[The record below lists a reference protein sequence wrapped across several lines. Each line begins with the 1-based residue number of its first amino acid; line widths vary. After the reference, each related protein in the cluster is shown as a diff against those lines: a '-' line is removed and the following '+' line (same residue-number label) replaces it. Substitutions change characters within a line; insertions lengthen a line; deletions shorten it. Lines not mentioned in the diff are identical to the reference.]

1 MATTPV
7 QLKVDGFTD
16 REVMMVTYSFNQA
29 TDTEGQMAGIPR
41 GGRITIRCK
50 ALNDGN
56 PDLLKWMTS
65 PNLGKNGSIVFNET
79 KTGNQMKTIS
89 FTDGYC
95 VDYVEYWED
104 KMGHYEEITISCRE
118 IKNGPVSYHNQWA

>member
-41 GGRITIRCK
+41 GGRITVRVK

-79 KTGNQMKTIS
+79 KTGNQMKTID

-95 VDYVEYWED
+95 VDFVEYWED

>member
-29 TDTEGQMAGIPR
+29 TDTEGQMSGIPR

-65 PNLGKNGSIVFNET
+65 PNLSKNGSIVFNET
-79 KTGNQMKTIS
+79 KTGNQMKSIE

>member
-41 GGRITIRCK
+41 GGRITIRVK

-79 KTGNQMKTIS
+79 KTGNQMKTIN

>member
-41 GGRITIRCK
+41 GGRITVRVK

-79 KTGNQMKTIS
+79 KTGNQMKTIE

-95 VDYVEYWED
+95 VDFVEYWED

>member
-41 GGRITIRCK
+41 GGRITIRVK

-79 KTGNQMKTIS
+79 KTGNQMKTIE

-95 VDYVEYWED
+95 VDFVEYWED

>member
-29 TDTEGQMAGIPR
+29 TDTEGQMSGIPR
-41 GGRITIRCK
+41 GGRITIRVK
-50 ALNDGN
+50 AMNDGN

-79 KTGNQMKTIS
+79 KTGNQMKSIE

-95 VDYVEYWED
+95 VDFVEYWED

>member
-16 REVMMVTYSFNQA
+16 REVLMVTYAFNQA
-29 TDTEGQMAGIPR
+29 TDPEGQMAGIPR
-41 GGRITIRCK
+41 GGRITVRCK

-65 PNLGKNGSIVFNET
+65 PHLAKNGSVIFNET
-79 KTGNQMKTIS
+79 KTGNLMKTIE

-95 VDYVEYWED
+95 VDFVEFWED
-104 KMGHYEEITISCRE
+104 RAGHYEEITISCRE
-118 IKNGPVSYHNQWA
+118 IKVGPVSYHNQWA

>member
-29 TDTEGQMAGIPR
+29 TDTEGQMSGIPR
-41 GGRITIRCK
+41 GGHITIRVK

-56 PDLLKWMTS
+56 PDLLNWMIA
-65 PNLGKNGSIVFNET
+65 PNLAFRIGGL
-79 KTGNQMKTIS
+79 
-89 FTDGYC
+89 
-95 VDYVEYWED
+95 VEGIGDHHDLAVGEAV
-104 KMGHYEEITISCRE
+104 
-118 IKNGPVSYHNQWA
+118 NF

>member
-41 GGRITIRCK
+41 GGRITVRVK

-79 KTGNQMKTIS
+79 KTGNQMKTIE

-95 VDYVEYWED
+95 VDFVEYWED

-118 IKNGPVSYHNQWA
+118 IKNGPVTYHNQWA

>member
-41 GGRITIRCK
+41 GGRITVRVK

-65 PNLGKNGSIVFNET
+65 PNLGKNGSIIFNET
-79 KTGNQMKTIS
+79 KTGNQMKTID

-95 VDYVEYWED
+95 VDFVEYWED

-118 IKNGPVSYHNQWA
+118 IKNGPVSYNNQWA

>member
-7 QLKVDGFTD
+7 QLKVEGFTD

-41 GGRITIRCK
+41 GGRITVRVK

-79 KTGNQMKTIS
+79 KTGNQMKTIE

-95 VDYVEYWED
+95 VDFVEYWED

>member
-7 QLKVDGFTD
+7 QLKIDGFTD

-41 GGRITIRCK
+41 GGRITVRVK

-79 KTGNQMKTIS
+79 KTGNKMKSID

-95 VDYVEYWED
+95 VDFVEYWED

>member
-41 GGRITIRCK
+41 GGRITIRVK

-79 KTGNQMKTIS
+79 KTGNQMKTIE

>member
-7 QLKVDGFTD
+7 QLKVDGFAD

-41 GGRITIRCK
+41 GGRITVRCK

-56 PDLLKWMTS
+56 PDL
-65 PNLGKNGSIVFNET
+65 
-79 KTGNQMKTIS
+79 
-89 FTDGYC
+89 
-95 VDYVEYWED
+95 
-104 KMGHYEEITISCRE
+104 
-118 IKNGPVSYHNQWA
+118 

>member
-7 QLKVDGFTD
+7 QLKVDGFAD

-41 GGRITIRCK
+41 GGRITVRCK

-79 KTGNQMKTIS
+79 KTGNRMKSIE

-95 VDYVEYWED
+95 VDFVEYWED

>member
-41 GGRITIRCK
+41 GGRITIRVK

-79 KTGNQMKTIS
+79 KTGNQMKTIE

-95 VDYVEYWED
+95 VNFVEYWED
-104 KMGHYEEITISCRE
+104 KMGHYEEIIISCRE

>member
-29 TDTEGQMAGIPR
+29 TDTEGQMSGIPR
-41 GGRITIRCK
+41 GGRITIRVK
-50 ALNDGN
+50 AMNDGN
-56 PDLLKWMTS
+56 PELLKWMTS

-79 KTGNQMKTIS
+79 KTGNQMKTIE

-104 KMGHYEEITISCRE
+104 KMGHYEEISISCRE

>member
-7 QLKVDGFTD
+7 QLKVDGFAD

-41 GGRITIRCK
+41 GGRITIRVK

-79 KTGNQMKTIS
+79 KTGNQMKSIE

-95 VDYVEYWED
+95 VDFVEYWED

>member
-41 GGRITIRCK
+41 GGRITVRCK

-79 KTGNQMKTIS
+79 KTGNQMKTIE

-95 VDYVEYWED
+95 VDFVEYWED

>member
-16 REVMMVTYSFNQA
+16 REVRMVTYSFNQA

-41 GGRITIRCK
+41 GGRITVRVK

-79 KTGNQMKTIS
+79 KTGNQMKTIE

-95 VDYVEYWED
+95 VDFVAYWED

>member
-29 TDTEGQMAGIPR
+29 TDTEGQMSGIPR

-79 KTGNQMKTIS
+79 NQMKTIE

>member
-7 QLKVDGFTD
+7 RLKVEGFAE
-16 REVMMVTYSFNQA
+16 REVLMLTYRFNQA

-56 PDLLKWMTS
+56 PELLKWMTS
-65 PNLGKNGSIVFNET
+65 PNLAKNGSIVFNET
-79 KTGNQMKTIS
+79 KSGNLMKTLE

-95 VDYVEYWED
+95 IDYLEYWED
-104 KMGHYEEITISCRE
+104 MVGHYEEITISCRE
-118 IKNGPVSYHNQWA
+118 IKVGPVSYHNKWA

>member
-7 QLKVDGFTD
+7 QLKVDGFAD

-41 GGRITIRCK
+41 GGRITVRVK

-79 KTGNQMKTIS
+79 KTGNQMKTIE

-95 VDYVEYWED
+95 VDFVEYWED